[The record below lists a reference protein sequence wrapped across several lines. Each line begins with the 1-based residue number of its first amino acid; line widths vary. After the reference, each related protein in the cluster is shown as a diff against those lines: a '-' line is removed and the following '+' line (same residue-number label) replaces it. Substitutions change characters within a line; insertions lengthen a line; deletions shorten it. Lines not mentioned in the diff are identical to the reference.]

1 MKKKLS
7 VIDRILRSSDD
18 KDKILEKAFSDL
30 STSNIKTFAL
40 TTQKKFPFT
49 GRSALANRTLS
60 DCKTYLPSFLK
71 KAENHKVVSYVE
83 GLLLS
88 SIAEIKL
95 FIKLEERFLNHL
107 LFKNKNDALDVINE
121 IELEFGESYWSVC
134 QKYNVQI
141 LNDEEC
147 LIPEE
152 KYNVI
157 DSVFLKMHVN
167 NIVDVNCGYVIEYKD
182 IDAEYKKD
190 SVFSLFNYRVYGFD
204 SSSTTF
210 DLFDVMRYEVS
221 STLIDL
227 YKAYELFCYLS
238 ILKYDLEF
246 EPYLNSSLE
255 FLKSIDHYFLSNAF
269 NVAYNPRDVYL
280 YDLYTDGKYD
290 FVINELAQCEEF
302 DISKFK
308 IISKSLSYSDIRL
321 EEHSLFS
328 KLVNLMANVYEK
340 DVDFSQSVSVLNNIN
355 LAFRG
360 VLPLLIVKHTLKI
373 ETQGFYT
380 EKEGYVIKAEI
391 IFSKDSTPLK
401 LKYLNDFSL
410 NEISIEN
417 YGSTNN
423 LFNMVT
429 GDKFDPISERHI
441 KFRVI
446 DLINNDDYSSA
457 SFLLDSVKTIT
468 DKELSQLYIKVKAKD
483 NNLNL
488 ACEQFLINFEK
499 YPSAINY
506 FITKDFYKKLEKS
519 AKNSISINIPI
530 CLYICKDSFVDK
542 KMNQSAIGVS
552 IGKTIKSLNLKHPS
566 EIKIEEGDWKTV
578 YFLSDVCSKE
588 FLTKS
593 LLYRSQTDAYDERI
607 KICNVLVSNKLGNL
621 DKLINESKA
630 LSKRKVLE
638 VAEKQVN
645 SSKIYADKDYI
656 LNNSWD
662 SLNSWYND
670 FLNQHTEMT
679 VFLDNQ
685 IEDALTKVDL
695 SDKKNSTVSSL
706 GLKIV
711 PSHILQYASLG
722 KDYRSKAVFQML
734 KNYIEEYCFG
744 VKGLN
749 TYLSTRIRHGTLYS
763 TVTSNLVSNGFLPTD
778 DSDNDH
784 VFNNLVKGL
793 DEEVIRK
800 IISLRILFK
809 KELNII
815 FNEIVNVWI
824 QITYDH
830 NEKQGKRFD
839 FSITLDDL
847 QKVTPKIEDAQSFL
861 ECCSILDDYVEDK
874 LLKSCEDISNL
885 LEINTKARM
894 EILFDNFENDVFL
907 LETEMGVK
915 IPYEFSRL
923 ITNSKQHTFN
933 QLDVIIGWFTLKQ
946 DFHEESYDLE
956 VVVGIIENMVQIENL
971 SLVDKANIKISYH
984 VLSSVVDVFFNL
996 VNNAIKYSKL
1006 HLSEV
1011 DIKIDCYVKEDNGSL
1026 VFEVI
1031 NTCQPEEH
1039 FLSHNEDLK
1048 RYSKNLTAEQ
1058 LKELIQKEGNTGIA
1072 KIKSAIRYELE
1083 TREFVK
1089 LNYLS
1094 QDKFSASV
1102 SFKNA
1107 KGISYNENSFN

>member
-7 VIDRILRSSDD
+7 VVDRVLRSSDD
-18 KDKILEKAFSDL
+18 KDKIIEKAFNDL
-30 STSNIKTFAL
+30 SASNIKTFAS
-40 TTQKKFPFT
+40 TTQQKFPFI
-49 GRSALANRTLS
+49 GKSAIANRSLS
-60 DCKTYLPSFLK
+60 DCKTYLPDYLK
-71 KAENHKVVSYVE
+71 KAENNKVVNYAE

-88 SIAEIKL
+88 NLNNIKK
-95 FIKLEERFLNHL
+95 FIKLEEKFFNHL
-107 LFKNKNDALDVINE
+107 LFKNKIESLNVINE
-121 IELEFGESYWSVC
+121 IELEFGESYWSIS
-134 QKYNVQI
+134 QKYNIQA
-141 LNDEEC
+141 LNSEEC
-147 LIPEE
+147 TIPID
-152 KYNVI
+152 KYNSI
-157 DSVFLKMHVN
+157 DNVFLKMHVN
-167 NIVDVNCGYVIEYKD
+167 NIVDIDSGYVIEHKD

-210 DLFDVMRYEVS
+210 DVFDVIRYEMS

-227 YKAYELFCYLS
+227 YKAFELFCYLS
-238 ILKYDLEF
+238 ILKYDLIF
-246 EPYLNSSLE
+246 EPYTNSSIE
-255 FLKSIDHYFLSNAF
+255 FVRKIEHYLLINASSLRHDSN
-269 NVAYNPRDVYL
+269 NIIL
-280 YDLYTDGKYD
+280 YDKYTDGKYE
-290 FVINELAQCEEF
+290 FVINEMVKNKEF

-308 IISKSLSYSDIRL
+308 ILAKSLSYSNNRL
-321 EEHSLFS
+321 EENNLFD
-328 KLVNLMANVYEK
+328 KLANLMANVYEK
-340 DVDFSQSVSVLNNIN
+340 DINFSQSVSVLSNIN

-360 VLPLLIVKHTLKI
+360 ILPLLIVKHILKV
-373 ETQGFYT
+373 ETKGFYN
-380 EKEGYVIKAEI
+380 EKEGYVNRAES
-391 IFSKDSTPLK
+391 IFSKDWTPLK
-401 LKYLNDFSL
+401 IKYLN
-410 NEISIEN
+410 NISASEKLIED
-417 YGSTNN
+417 YGSTNR
-423 LFNMVT
+423 LFNMLT
-429 GDKFDPISERHI
+429 SNQFSPISERHI
-441 KFRVI
+441 KYKVI
-446 DLINNDDYSSA
+446 ELVNNGDFSGASS
-457 SFLLDSVKTIT
+457 LLDDIQTIQ
-468 DKELSQLYIKVKAKD
+468 DKELSQLYIRIKARDDK
-483 NNLNL
+483 LNL
-488 ACEQFLINFEK
+488 ACEQFLINFER

-506 FITKDFYKKLEKS
+506 FITKDFYDKLEKS
-519 AKNSISINIPI
+519 AKSSININIPI

-542 KMNQSAIGVS
+542 KMNQCATGVS
-552 IGKTIKSLNLKHPS
+552 IGKTIRSFGIKNPS
-566 EIKIEEGDWKTV
+566 EITFEDKDWKSV

-588 FLTKS
+588 MLTKS

-662 SLNSWYND
+662 ILSSWYKD
-670 FLNQHTEMT
+670 FLNQNNEMN

-695 SDKKNSTVSSL
+695 SDKKNTTVSSL

-778 DSDNDH
+778 DSDNDS
-784 VFNNLVKGL
+784 VFCNLVKGL
-793 DEEVIRK
+793 DEWIINK
-800 IISLRILFK
+800 IKSKRLAFK
-809 KELNII
+809 SELNVI

-824 QITYDH
+824 QITYEN
-830 NEKQGKRFD
+830 NEKQGRKFD
-839 FSITLDDL
+839 FSISLDEL
-847 QKVTPKIEDAQSFL
+847 QKVTSRIEDAQSFL

-874 LLKSCEDISNL
+874 LLKSCEEISNL
-885 LEINTKARM
+885 LEFDTKKRL

-907 LETEMGVK
+907 LEKDMGVK

-923 ITNSKQHTFN
+923 ITSSKQHTFN
-933 QLDVIIGWFTLKQ
+933 QLDVIIGWFTLRQ

-956 VVVGIIENMVQIENL
+956 VVVGIIENMVQIDNL
-971 SLVDKANIKISYH
+971 SLDDKANIKISYH

-1011 DIKIDCYVKEDNGSL
+1011 DIKIESYVNKNNGFL

-1031 NTCQPEEH
+1031 NTCHVEED

-1058 LKELIQKEGNTGIA
+1058 LKDLIQKEGNTGIA

-1083 TREFVK
+1083 TREYVN

-1102 SFKNA
+1102 SFRNA
-1107 KGISYNENSFN
+1107 KGITYNENSFD

>member
-7 VIDRILRSSDD
+7 VVDRILRSSND
-18 KDKILEKAFSDL
+18 KDKIIKKAFNDL
-30 STSNIKTFAL
+30 SASNIKTFAS
-40 TTQKKFPFT
+40 TTQGKFPFI
-49 GRSALANRTLS
+49 GKLALINRSLS
-60 DCKTYLPSFLK
+60 DCKTYLPEYLK
-71 KAENHKVVSYVE
+71 EVENDKLIGYAE

-88 SIAEIKL
+88 NLSEIKTFL
-95 FIKLEERFLNHL
+95 KFEERFLNHL
-107 LFKNKNDALDVINE
+107 LFKNKVDALNVINE
-121 IELEFGESYWSVC
+121 IELEFGESYWSTS
-134 QKYNVQI
+134 QKYNIQT
-141 LNDEEC
+141 LNNEEC
-147 LIPEE
+147 VIPLD
-152 KYNVI
+152 KYNTI
-157 DSVFLKMHVN
+157 DNVFLKMHVN
-167 NIVDVNCGYVIEYKD
+167 NIVDIDCGYVIEYKD

-190 SVFSLFNYRVYGFD
+190 SIFSLFNYRVYGFD

-210 DLFDVMRYEVS
+210 DLFDVIRYEIS

-227 YKAYELFCYLS
+227 YKAFELFCYLS
-238 ILKYDLEF
+238 ILKYDLAF
-246 EPYLNSSLE
+246 EPYANSSLE
-255 FLKSIDHYFLSNAF
+255 FTKKIEHYLLINASNVKCDSS
-269 NVAYNPRDVYL
+269 NMTL
-280 YDLYTDGKYD
+280 YDKYTDSKYD
-290 FVINELAQCEEF
+290 FVINEMKKDKEF
-302 DISKFK
+302 DISKFN
-308 IISKSLSYSDIRL
+308 ILSKSLSYSGNRL
-321 EEHSLFS
+321 EEKGLFD
-328 KLVNLMANVYEK
+328 KLANLMANVYEK
-340 DVDFSQSVSVLNNIN
+340 DVNFSQSVSVLSNIN

-360 VLPLLIVKHTLKI
+360 ILPLLIVKHKLKV
-373 ETQGFYT
+373 ETKGFYS
-380 EKEGYVIKAEI
+380 EKEGYVNQAEV
-391 IFSKDSTPLK
+391 IFSKEPTPLK
-401 LKYLNDFSL
+401 IKYLN
-410 NEISIEN
+410 NISVDENLIEN
-417 YGSTNN
+417 YGSTNS

-429 GDKFDPISERHI
+429 GNQFCPISERHI
-441 KFRVI
+441 KYRVI
-446 DLINNDDYSSA
+446 DLINNGDFSGASS
-457 SFLLDSVKTIT
+457 LLDEVKTIQ

-483 NNLNL
+483 NQLNL
-488 ACEQFLINFEK
+488 ACDQFLINFEK

-506 FITKDFYKKLEKS
+506 FITKEFYKKLEKT
-519 AKNSISINIPI
+519 AKNSTSINIPI
-530 CLYICKDSFVDK
+530 CLYLCKDSFVDK
-542 KMNQSAIGVS
+542 KMNQSATGVS
-552 IGKTIKSLNLKHPS
+552 IGKTIRALNLKHPS
-566 EIKIEEGDWKTV
+566 EIIFEESDWKSV

-588 FLTKS
+588 MLTKS

-662 SLNSWYND
+662 SLSSWYND

-679 VFLDNQ
+679 SFLDNQ

-695 SDKKNSTVSSL
+695 SDKKNTTVSSL

-784 VFNNLVKGL
+784 VFYNLVKGL
-793 DEEVIRK
+793 EDEVINK
-800 IISLRILFK
+800 IISKRLHFK
-809 KELNII
+809 KELNLI

-824 QITYDH
+824 QITNDH

-847 QKVTPKIEDAQSFL
+847 KEVTRKIEDAQSFL
-861 ECCSILDDYVEDK
+861 ECCSVLDDYVEDK
-874 LLKSCEDISNL
+874 LLKSCEEISNL
-885 LEINTKARM
+885 LESNTKKRL
-894 EILFDNFENDVFL
+894 ELLFDNFENDVFL

-933 QLDVIIGWFTLKQ
+933 QLDVIIGWFALKQ

-971 SLVDKANIKISYH
+971 SLDDQANIKISYH

-1011 DIKIDCYVKEDNGSL
+1011 DIKIDCYVNKENGFL
-1026 VFEVI
+1026 VLEVI
-1031 NTCQPEEH
+1031 NTCQVEEG

-1083 TREFVK
+1083 TREFVN

-1107 KGISYNENSFN
+1107 KGITYNENSFN

>member
-1 MKKKLS
+1 MS
-7 VIDRILRSSDD
+7 AI
-18 KDKILEKAFSDL
+18 
-30 STSNIKTFAL
+30 NIKTFASA
-40 TTQKKFPFT
+40 TQGKFPFT
-49 GRSALANRTLS
+49 GKSALINRSLS
-60 DCKTYLPSFLK
+60 DCKTYLPEYIK
-71 KAENHKVVSYVE
+71 EADNNKIVSYVE

-88 SIAEIKL
+88 NINKINTFL
-95 FIKLEERFLNHL
+95 KLEERYLDHL
-107 LFKNKNDALDVINE
+107 LFKNKVDALNVINE
-121 IELEFGESYWSVC
+121 IELEFGESYWSTT
-134 QKYNVQI
+134 QKYNIQV
-141 LNDEEC
+141 LNKEEC
-147 LIPEE
+147 IIPSE
-152 KYNVI
+152 KYNTI
-157 DSVFLKMHVN
+157 DTVFLKMHLN
-167 NIVDVNCGYVIEYKD
+167 NIVDVDCGYVIEYKD

-190 SVFSLFNYRVYGFD
+190 SIFSLFNYRVYGFD

-210 DLFDVMRYEVS
+210 DIIDVMRYEIS
-221 STLIDL
+221 STLVDL
-227 YKAYELFCYLS
+227 FKSFELFCYLS
-238 ILKYDLEF
+238 ILKYDLFFEF
-246 EPYLNSSLE
+246 YTKDALE
-255 FLKSIDHYFLSNAF
+255 FAKKTEHYLLLNASIAKCDS
-269 NVAYNPRDVYL
+269 YNLNL
-280 YDLYTDGKYD
+280 YDKYTDGKYD
-290 FVINELAQCEEF
+290 FVINEMKKDKKF

-308 IISKSLSYSDIRL
+308 ILSKSLSYSNSRL
-321 EEHSLFS
+321 EENSFFD
-328 KLVNLMANVYEK
+328 KLANLMANVYEK
-340 DVDFSQSVSVLNNIN
+340 DVNFSQSVSVLSNIN

-360 VLPLLIVKHTLKI
+360 ILPLLIVKHTLKV
-373 ETQGFYT
+373 ETKGFYN
-380 EKEGYVIKAEI
+380 EKEGYVNKAEI
-391 IFSKDSTPLK
+391 IFSQDSTPLK
-401 LKYLNDFSL
+401 IKYLNNVPVNNTIAEDF
-410 NEISIEN
+410 
-417 YGSTNN
+417 GSTNN

-429 GDKFDPISERHI
+429 GDKFCPISERHI
-441 KFRVI
+441 KYRVI
-446 DLINNDDYSSA
+446 DLINNDDYLSA
-457 SFLLDSVKTIT
+457 SSLLDEVKDIQ
-468 DKELSQLYIKVKAKD
+468 DKELSQLYIKIKAKND
-483 NNLNL
+483 QLNF
-488 ACEQFLINFEK
+488 ACDHFLINFEK

-506 FITKDFYKKLEKS
+506 FITKEFYKKLEQS
-519 AKNSISINIPI
+519 AKNSTSIKIPI

-542 KMNQSAIGVS
+542 KMNQSATGVS
-552 IGKTIKSLNLKHPS
+552 IGKTIRSLNLKHPS
-566 EIKIEEGDWKTV
+566 EISFEENDWKSV

-588 FLTKS
+588 MLTKS

-662 SLNSWYND
+662 SLSSWYND
-670 FLNQHTEMT
+670 FLNQQTEMT
-679 VFLDNQ
+679 TFLDNQ
-685 IEDALTKVDL
+685 IEDALNKVDL
-695 SDKKNSTVSSL
+695 SDKKNTTVSSL
-706 GLKIV
+706 GLRIV

-784 VFNNLVKGL
+784 VFYNLVKGL
-793 DEEVIRK
+793 EEDVIKK
-800 IISLRILFK
+800 ITAKRLHFK
-809 KELNII
+809 KELNLI

-830 NEKQGKRFD
+830 NEKQGKKFD

-847 QKVTPKIEDAQSFL
+847 QRVTRKIEDAQSFL

-885 LEINTKARM
+885 LESNTKTRL
-894 EILFDNFENDVFL
+894 EVLFDNFENDVFL
-907 LETEMGVK
+907 LETEIGVR
-915 IPYEFSRL
+915 IPNEFSRL

-971 SLVDKANIKISYH
+971 SLDDKANIKISYH

-1006 HLSEV
+1006 HLSEI
-1011 DIKIDCYVKEDNGSL
+1011 DIKIDCYVNKENGYL
-1026 VFEVI
+1026 VLEVI
-1031 NTCQPEEH
+1031 NTCHVEEG

-1083 TREFVK
+1083 TRELVK

-1094 QDKFSASV
+1094 QNKFSASV

-1107 KGISYNENSFN
+1107 KGITYNENSVN

>member
-1 MKKKLS
+1 
-7 VIDRILRSSDD
+7 
-18 KDKILEKAFSDL
+18 
-30 STSNIKTFAL
+30 
-40 TTQKKFPFT
+40 
-49 GRSALANRTLS
+49 
-60 DCKTYLPSFLK
+60 
-71 KAENHKVVSYVE
+71 
-83 GLLLS
+83 
-88 SIAEIKL
+88 
-95 FIKLEERFLNHL
+95 
-107 LFKNKNDALDVINE
+107 
-121 IELEFGESYWSVC
+121 
-134 QKYNVQI
+134 
-141 LNDEEC
+141 
-147 LIPEE
+147 
-152 KYNVI
+152 
-157 DSVFLKMHVN
+157 
-167 NIVDVNCGYVIEYKD
+167 
-182 IDAEYKKD
+182 
-190 SVFSLFNYRVYGFD
+190 
-204 SSSTTF
+204 
-210 DLFDVMRYEVS
+210 
-221 STLIDL
+221 
-227 YKAYELFCYLS
+227 
-238 ILKYDLEF
+238 
-246 EPYLNSSLE
+246 
-255 FLKSIDHYFLSNAF
+255 
-269 NVAYNPRDVYL
+269 
-280 YDLYTDGKYD
+280 
-290 FVINELAQCEEF
+290 
-302 DISKFK
+302 
-308 IISKSLSYSDIRL
+308 
-321 EEHSLFS
+321 
-328 KLVNLMANVYEK
+328 MANVYEK
-340 DVDFSQSVSVLNNIN
+340 DANFSQSVSILSNIN

-360 VLPLLIVKHTLKI
+360 ILALLIVKHTLKI
-373 ETQGFYT
+373 ETKGFYN
-380 EKEGYVIKAEI
+380 EKEGYVNKAEV

-401 LKYLNDFSL
+401 IKFLNNVSV
-410 NEISIEN
+410 NEVLTGGV
-417 YGSTNN
+417 GSTNN

-429 GDKFDPISERHI
+429 REQFCPVSERYV
-441 KFRVI
+441 KYRVI
-446 DLINNDDYSSA
+446 DLINNGDFSGASS
-457 SFLLDSVKTIT
+457 LLDGVKTIQ
-468 DKELSQLYIKVKAKD
+468 DKELSQLYIKVKAK
-483 NNLNL
+483 NNQLNL
-488 ACEQFLINFEK
+488 ACNQFLINFEK

-506 FITKDFYKKLEKS
+506 FITKEFYKKLEQS
-519 AKNSISINIPI
+519 AKNSTSINIPI

-542 KMNQSAIGVS
+542 KMNQSATGVS
-552 IGKTIKSLNLKHPS
+552 IGKTIRSLNLKHPS
-566 EIKIEEGDWKTV
+566 EIIFEENDWKSV

-588 FLTKS
+588 MLTKS

-662 SLNSWYND
+662 SLSSWYND
-670 FLNQHTEMT
+670 FLNQNTEMT
-679 VFLDNQ
+679 AFLDNQ

-706 GLKIV
+706 GLRIV

-784 VFNNLVKGL
+784 VFYNLVKGL
-793 DEEVIRK
+793 EDEVIKK
-800 IISLRILFK
+800 IISKRLNFK
-809 KELNII
+809 KELNLI

-830 NEKQGKRFD
+830 NEKQGKKFD

-847 QKVTPKIEDAQSFL
+847 QKVTRKIEDAQSFL
-861 ECCSILDDYVEDK
+861 ECCSILDEYVEEK
-874 LLKSCEDISNL
+874 LLKSCENIAGL
-885 LEINTKARM
+885 LENNTKSKL
-894 EILFDNFENDVFL
+894 ELLFDNFENDVFL
-907 LETEMGVK
+907 LETEIGVK
-915 IPYEFSRL
+915 IPHEFSRL

-956 VVVGIIENMVQIENL
+956 VVVGIIENMVQIDHL
-971 SLVDKANIKISYH
+971 SLDDNANVKISYH

-1006 HLSEV
+1006 HLSEL
-1011 DIKIDCYVKEDNGSL
+1011 DIKIDCYINKENGYL
-1026 VFEVI
+1026 VLEVI
-1031 NTCQPEEH
+1031 NTCYPEED
-1039 FLSHNEDLK
+1039 FLYHNEDLK

-1058 LKELIQKEGNTGIA
+1058 LRELIQKEGNTGIA

-1083 TREFVK
+1083 TREFVN

-1107 KGISYNENSFN
+1107 KGITYNENPFN